1 MALGRRGRGA
11 AEDLHERDDERQGL
25 AGAGGGVDGD
35 VLEAAQQG
43 DRGGLHRRAELEA
56 GLAQGLE
63 DRLGEGRLEVGE
75 ARGGQS
81 SVAVAVAIAV
91 AALVLHLGGLRWLR
105 CGTAPFYFASGFLA
119 ATCDYSH

>member
-11 AEDLHERDDERQGL
+11 AEDFHERDDERQGL

-56 GLAQGLE
+56 GQAQSLE

-81 SVAVAVAIAV
+81 AVAAAVAGLVVHFAASVAV
-91 AALVLHLGGLRWLR
+91 LLRR
-105 CGTAPFYFASGFLA
+105 SASSQGFLA
-119 ATCDYSH
+119 RAS